1 MLFYDW
7 EYHDGIDI
15 KGATKLKYY
24 FEKSEGG
31 WFRPKARIAM
41 SGRFM
46 VETEEGGGAIEFYKT
61 DNEAI
66 ARYQGEV
73 KRIREAA

>member
-24 FEKSEGG
+24 FEKSERRLVSAESTHCNV
-31 WFRPKARIAM
+31 W
-41 SGRFM
+41 
-46 VETEEGGGAIEFYKT
+46 
-61 DNEAI
+61 
-66 ARYQGEV
+66 
-73 KRIREAA
+73 